1 MVRRTLCL
9 LLLMVAVCVRV
20 AADEEASNAPHV
32 AIDQFGRCYAKS
44 VPLESYGSAGST
56 SVYAVERGQDRL
68 IDSYAW
74 YSKEIYL
81 QCYTQMP
88 DGRSA
93 TSVVQLGPW
102 ARGQK
107 ASRGD
112 LALAFYAGGA
122 LLRRYSTLD
131 IAGSPDR
138 VSASVSHYRVIARVD
153 GYVPNGSRSAFAIV
167 TEDGRSLLFDPA
179 TGVLVQTIAEPVRG
193 SGVAPVR

>member
-1 MVRRTLCL
+1 
-9 LLLMVAVCVRV
+9 
-20 AADEEASNAPHV
+20 
-32 AIDQFGRCYAKS
+32 
-44 VPLESYGSAGST
+44 VPLESYGAFRGLERRCVRRWTREVRIALKST
-56 SVYAVERGQDRL
+56 SYGLVLA
-68 IDSYAW
+68 
-74 YSKEIYL
+74 KELYL
-81 QCYTQMP
+81 QCHTQLP
-88 DGRSA
+88 GGRSA

-107 ASRGD
+107 ASRDD

-167 TEDGRSLLFDPA
+167 TEDGRRLLFDPA
-179 TGVLVQTIAEPVRG
+179 TGDLVQTIAEPVRG
-193 SGVAPVR
+193 SGSCARTVIR